1 MKRDN
6 ADIFKNKQ
14 HYENISQ
21 RIRHTNDKLL
31 GSKEKLENKT
41 KKKKKKDNSD
51 IEKMLLEKTFE
62 TESLSKEYLKIMY
75 KENTGH
81 LPNENQYNN
90 LLQDLKSKGYV
101 FSENGKPHEPKYN
114 SKESEKENFERFR
127 NEWGNIKQNIDTYF
141 NKYY

>member
-1 MKRDN
+1 MKRDH

-62 TESLSKEYLKIMY
+62 TESLPKEYLKIMY
-75 KENTGH
+75 KEKTGR
-81 LPNENQYNN
+81 LPDEKKYNEIIRDMKDK
-90 LLQDLKSKGYV
+90 DLIYSQ
-101 FSENGKPHEPKYN
+101 NGQPYEPKYDA
-114 SKESEKENFERFR
+114 SKTDKENFERFR
-127 NEWGNIKQNIDTYF
+127 EEWMNLKQNIQEYF